1 MWWMEKGITNSQL
14 PERCLFP
21 QNRTQHQL
29 LHHLS
34 NTVAPSIFDHWQN
47 TEPTPPAAA

>member
-1 MWWMEKGITNSQL
+1 MRNRWMEKGITNSQL

-34 NTVAPSIFDHWQN
+34 NTVPMTVAPSIF
-47 TEPTPPAAA
+47 A